1 MNVCNVNNTS
11 LVCQSN
17 FVAAIASYLHVF
29 NTHSI
34 KTNTTKYVLKLFLTS
49 KRKLHEVT
57 RQPRS
62 LSSFAFQ
69 MAEIR
74 REEPAFKKEK
84 KGVLGTEGNAT
95 AFSMLPT

>member
-1 MNVCNVNNTS
+1 MTTYKNTS

-17 FVAAIASYLHVF
+17 FVVAIASYLHVF

-34 KTNTTKYVLKLFLTS
+34 KANTTTHVLKLFLTS
-49 KRKLHEVT
+49 KWKLHEVT

-69 MAEIR
+69 MAETGG
-74 REEPAFKKEK
+74 EEPTFKKEK
-84 KGVLGTEGNAT
+84 KGALGTEGNAT